1 MTRRKKISILVIG
14 IVFVLLAIGIYHMFF
29 DTSLENAPHGKL
41 VEKLDSPNHE
51 YTARVFRINE
61 GWFLGATNAPSVRV
75 DIVFNKNQN
84 RQPKTIYYEYDRS
97 YPYEVSW
104 INSKEIKIYNHKL
117 NVLKDTY
124 NWKTDDNWDK
134 ERNE

>member
-14 IVFVLLAIGIYHMFF
+14 IVFVLLACYRNLIYHMFF

-61 GWFLGATNAPSVRV
+61 GWFFWAQQML
-75 DIVFNKNQN
+75 
-84 RQPKTIYYEYDRS
+84 RQLE
-97 YPYEVSW
+97 
-104 INSKEIKIYNHKL
+104 
-117 NVLKDTY
+117 
-124 NWKTDDNWDK
+124 
-134 ERNE
+134 